1 MTVIFIS
8 YLDNCAIDKS
18 NLLNVSSFPRIAA
31 ISIAQ
36 PGVNCL
42 PEIAKRNG
50 NKT

>member
-31 ISIAQ
+31 ISIAP